1 MLFPLKRIA
10 FTCILA
16 ICCLL
21 TRAQPLA
28 YNQQAVDS
36 IIKKLPALPD
46 DSQKVESMILLAQ
59 MNLQKMDS
67 AQIMYWSNQA
77 KAISEKT
84 GYTKGKILSLGQ
96 MAFYH
101 SISGDWPKAILEINE
116 AVSYCK
122 GPLEPYNI
130 FFYSL
135 RVIISNNREDYADAK
150 YWAMKSLRHPAFNQ
164 GGALGQWPTYMQ
176 LGLIYDKLNMIDSAE
191 YFGNKSREMMKLA
204 SFRDLELNT
213 HMVLGNVALKKK
225 NYQEALNYYRQY
237 PELKGGLAEVHY
249 ETGHIDSAIFYGK
262 QAMVHI
268 EKFGSS
274 QSMMVTAKLL
284 SQIYEKQDP
293 KESLR
298 YLKIS
303 AEARDRLF
311 STEKLKTLEALTL
324 NEQKMQF
331 ESQKQAAAS
340 RNRLIQ
346 LALGAFA
353 ALLLL
358 SALIF
363 YRVSAVRKA
372 HNEKLT
378 KAYSDLEHA
387 QEKLVHAEKMAS
399 LGQLTAGIAHEIQN
413 PLNFVNNFSEINTE
427 LIEEL
432 QENLPD
438 DKTRMALNEVK
449 ANMEKITAHGKRA
462 DAIVKS
468 MLQHSKVQNSERRLT
483 DINALVSETT
493 QQAKQMLPDKGVGT
507 PIETSIQLDPFIGKM
522 EVAPAEIA
530 SVIMNLLTNAQFAVS
545 EKMKLNPAHYQ
556 PQIEVATLKSGNE
569 IMITVRDNGIGIPS
583 SALQKIFQPFYTTR
597 ATGSG
602 TGLGLSLN
610 YNIIKA
616 HGGEINVM
624 SSEGMETKF
633 TVVLPIA

>member
-1 MLFPLKRIA
+1 MHFPLKRLA

-16 ICCLL
+16 ICFLL

-28 YNQQAVDS
+28 YNQQTVDS
-36 IIKKLPALPD
+36 ILKILPTLPD
-46 DSQKVESMILLAQ
+46 DSQKVQSMILLAQ

-67 AQIMYWSNQA
+67 AQIMYWSSQA
-77 KAISEKT
+77 KAISEKID
-84 GYTKGKILSLGQ
+84 YTKGKIFSLGQ

-116 AVSYCK
+116 ATSYCK
-122 GPLEPYNI
+122 GPLESYNI

-135 RVIISNNREDYADAK
+135 RVIIGNNREDYLDAK
-150 YWAMKSLRHPAFNQ
+150 YWAMKALHHPAFQ
-164 GGALGQWPTYMQ
+164 EGGPLGQWPTYMQ
-176 LGLIYDKLNMIDSAE
+176 LGVIYDKLNMIDSAE
-191 YFGNKSREMMKLA
+191 YFGNKCLEIMKVA
-204 SFRDLELNT
+204 SYRDLELNT
-213 HMVLGNVALKKK
+213 SVVMGSVALKKK
-225 NYQEALNYYRQY
+225 NYQEAINYYRQF
-237 PELKGGLAEVHY
+237 PELSGGLAGVYH
-249 ETGHIDSAIFYGK
+249 ETGPIDSAIFYGK
-262 QAMVHI
+262 QAMAHI
-268 EKFGSS
+268 EKFGSP
-274 QSMMVTAKLL
+274 QSMMITAKLL

-303 AEARDRLF
+303 ADARDKLF
-311 STEKLKTLEALTL
+311 NTEKLKTLEALIL

-353 ALLLL
+353 TLLLL

-432 QENLPD
+432 QEHLSD
-438 DKTRMALNEVK
+438 DKSSAVLGEVK

-468 MLQHSKVQNSERRLT
+468 MLQHSKVQSSERRLT

-493 QQAKQMLPDKGVGT
+493 LQAKKIFTGT
-507 PIETSIQLDPFIGKM
+507 PVETSIQLDPSINKM
-522 EVAPAEIA
+522 QVAPAEIA
-530 SVIMNLLTNAQFAVS
+530 SVVMNLLTNAQFAVS
-545 EKMKLNPAHYQ
+545 EKMKQNPAHYQ
-556 PQIEVATLKSGNE
+556 PRIEVSTVKSGTN
-569 IMITVRDNGIGIPS
+569 INIIVKDNGIGIPP

-616 HGGEINVM
+616 HGGEMIVT
-624 SSEGMETKF
+624 SIEGKETVLRV
-633 TVVLPIA
+633 TLPIA